1 MSDDAPVTRRDEF
14 AYRAYATVAW
24 LGRVLPTH
32 TGRMLFR
39 WVGTAAF
46 HLLPGVRATVAD
58 NLAAALGRE
67 PDDPLVLATTREA
80 FHSYARYWFDSFDVV
95 GWSDERIQGSF
106 VLEGEEHLRQAV
118 DSRTGAITVSPH
130 MGNWDATG
138 RMMKAR
144 SIPVASVAERL
155 RPEALFRLFLEHR
168 TELGMR
174 IVGLGESGTGRR
186 LAEALGEGMIVALLA
201 DRDIAG
207 RGIEVEMFG
216 RLRRLPAGPAV
227 LSLTTGAPLLP
238 VAQFETP
245 QGWHVIV
252 HPPIVF
258 EPTGDRRADAEAL
271 TKIVAGWFERM
282 ISAAPSQWHAFQP
295 WGT

>member
-80 FHSYARYWFDSFDVV
+80 FQSYARYWFDSFDVV

-106 VLEGEEHLRQAV
+106 VLEGEEHLRRAV
-118 DSRTGAITVSPH
+118 DTRTGAITVSPH

-144 SIPVASVAERL
+144 GIPVASVAERL
-155 RPEALFRLFLEHR
+155 RPEALFRLFRDHR
-168 TELGMR
+168 AALGMR

-186 LAEALGEGMIVALLA
+186 LAEALREGTIVALLA
-201 DRDIAG
+201 DRDITG

-216 RLRRLPAGPAV
+216 RSRRLPVGPAL

-245 QGWHVIV
+245 EGWHVIV
-252 HPPIVF
+252 HPPIAF

-271 TKIVAGWFERM
+271 TRIVAGWFERT